1 MSARQER
8 LDLLDMDDF
17 YKQVYDKYKD
27 EYGDEGQDDDDDEE
41 EEDIKSSDEESGMYK
56 SMEEESRSELDDNDD
71 ISSDSNHADS
81 VEIGDITNI
90 SLMWRMIRWMGSML
104 KTVLMM
110 SLTKSPLTSG
120 LRVSIP

>member
-41 EEDIKSSDEESGMYK
+41 EEDIKSSDEESGMYEY
-56 SMEEESRSELDDNDD
+56 MEEESIIQIDGDDN
-71 ISSDSNHADS
+71 ISSDSNGADS
-81 VEIGDITNI
+81 A
-90 SLMWRMIRWMGSML
+90 
-104 KTVLMM
+104 
-110 SLTKSPLTSG
+110 
-120 LRVSIP
+120 